1 MNFPSD
7 FIPDNFV
14 LGAVSLPMLFG
25 CLGWQ
30 IGVIRTDWWSER
42 PVAGR
47 ITGSL
52 YHWCMSVRIRSK
64 IAEPCVGFLT
74 VCFNEEC
81 LHKSLWSK

>member
-30 IGVIRTDWWSER
+30 IGVIRTDWWSEK

-52 YHWCMSVRIRSK
+52 YHWWLGELQVRYTTGACRLESDLK
-64 IAEPCVGFLT
+64 
-74 VCFNEEC
+74 
-81 LHKSLWSK
+81 